1 MNVTPIRIILAED
14 HTIVR
19 KGLRA
24 LLENAPD
31 IEVVA
36 EAANGR
42 MAIEQVAEL
51 NPDVI
56 VMDITMP
63 LLNGLEATRQLKDQY
78 PELKVVILTMHS
90 DEEYVFQS
98 LRAGV
103 DGYLVKETAPLD
115 LVKAI
120 RAAYRGNSY
129 LSPNISKT
137 VIAEYIRQA
146 EKGLEPSSL
155 FRLTKREREILQ
167 LVAEGTSIARI
178 AELLHI
184 SEKTVRIHRSNLMS
198 KLDLHN
204 AAEITLYAVRHG
216 IISLGDDQL

>member
-1 MNVTPIRIILAED
+1 MTPIRIILAED

-24 LLENAPD
+24 LLESASD

-42 MAIEQVAEL
+42 MVVDQVANL
-51 NPDVI
+51 NPDVV

-63 LLNGLEATRQLKDQY
+63 LLNGLEATRQLKEQY
-78 PELKVVILTMHS
+78 PKLKIVILTMHS

-103 DGYLVKETAPLD
+103 DGYLIKETAPLD

-120 RAAYRGNSY
+120 RAAHQGNSY
-129 LSPNISKT
+129 LSPNISKK
-137 VIAEYIRQA
+137 VVSEYIRQA
-146 EKGLEPSSL
+146 EKGFEPSSL
-155 FRLTKREREILQ
+155 GRLTKREREVLQ
-167 LVAEGTSIARI
+167 LVAEGNSIAEI
-178 AELLHI
+178 AEILLV
-184 SEKTVRIHRSNLMS
+184 SEKTARVHRSNLMS
-198 KLDLHN
+198 KLGLRN
-204 AAEITLYAVRHG
+204 TAEVTLYAVRHG
-216 IISLGDDQL
+216 VIGLDGDQL

>member
-1 MNVTPIRIILAED
+1 VNPIRVILAED

-24 LLENAPD
+24 LLESAMD

-36 EAANGR
+36 EAADGR
-42 MAIEQVAEL
+42 MALDLVADMR
-51 NPDVI
+51 PDVV

-63 LLNGLEATRQLKDQY
+63 LLNGLEATRQLKQHY
-78 PELKVVILTMHS
+78 PDLKIVILTMHS

-103 DGYLVKETAPLD
+103 DGYLIKQTAPNE

-120 RAAYRGNSY
+120 RAAHQGDSY
-129 LSPNISKT
+129 MSPTISKK

-155 FRLTKREREILQ
+155 ERLTRREREVLQ
-167 LVAEGTSIARI
+167 LVAEGHSMGQIAG
-178 AELLHI
+178 LLYI
-184 SEKTVRIHRSNLMS
+184 SEKTARVHRSHLMS

-204 AAEITLYAVRHG
+204 TAELTLYAVRHG
-216 IISLGDDQL
+216 VISLDEDQA

>member
-1 MNVTPIRIILAED
+1 VNPIRVILAED

-24 LLENAPD
+24 LLESAMD

-36 EAANGR
+36 EAADGR
-42 MAIEQVAEL
+42 MALDLVADMR
-51 NPDVI
+51 PDVV

-63 LLNGLEATRQLKDQY
+63 LLNGLEATRQLKQQY
-78 PELKVVILTMHS
+78 PDLKIVILTMHS

-103 DGYLVKETAPLD
+103 DGYLIKQTAPNE

-120 RAAYRGNSY
+120 RAAHQGDSY
-129 LSPNISKT
+129 MSPAISKK

-155 FRLTKREREILQ
+155 ERLTRREREVLQ
-167 LVAEGTSIARI
+167 LVAEGHSMGQIAG
-178 AELLHI
+178 LLYI
-184 SEKTVRIHRSNLMS
+184 SEKTARVHRSHLMS

-204 AAEITLYAVRHG
+204 TAELTLYAVRHG
-216 IISLGDDQL
+216 VISLDEDQA

>member
-1 MNVTPIRIILAED
+1 MKPIRVILAED

-24 LLENAPD
+24 LLENASD

-42 MAIEQVAEL
+42 SALDEVAAKR
-51 NPDVI
+51 PDVV

-63 LLNGLEATRQLKDQY
+63 LLNGLEATRQLKERY
-78 PELKVVILTMHS
+78 PDIKVVILTMHS

-103 DGYLVKETAPLD
+103 DGYLIKETAPLD

-120 RAAYRGNSY
+120 RAAHRGDSF
-129 LSPNISKT
+129 LSPNISKK
-137 VIAEYIRQA
+137 VMVEYIRQA
-146 EKGLEPSSL
+146 DKGFVPSSL
-155 FRLTKREREILQ
+155 GRLTKREREVLQ
-167 LVAEGTSIARI
+167 LVAEGMSMGEIAG
-178 AELLHI
+178 LLQI
-184 SEKTVRIHRSNLMS
+184 SDKTARVHRSNLML

-204 AAEITLYAVRHG
+204 TAQLTLYAVRHG
-216 IISLGDDQL
+216 VISLEED

>member
-1 MNVTPIRIILAED
+1 VTSIRVILAED

-24 LLENAPD
+24 LLESAPD

-42 MAIEQVAEL
+42 MVLDQVA
-51 NPDVI
+51 NMQPDVV

-63 LLNGLEATRQLKDQY
+63 LLNGLEATRQLKEQY
-78 PELKVVILTMHS
+78 PKLKIVILTMHS

-103 DGYLVKETAPLD
+103 DGYLMKETAPAE
-115 LVKAI
+115 LVRAI
-120 RAAYRGNSY
+120 WAAHRGDSY
-129 LSPNISKT
+129 LSPDISKKL
-137 VIAEYIRQA
+137 IAEYIRQA
-146 EKGLEPSSL
+146 DQGFTPSSL
-155 FRLTKREREILQ
+155 GRLTRREREVLQ
-167 LVAEGTSIARI
+167 LIAEGNSIGDI
-178 AELLHI
+178 AGLLHI
-184 SEKTVRIHRSNLMS
+184 SDKTARVHRSNLMS

-204 AAEITLYAVRHG
+204 TAELTLYAVRHG
-216 IISLGDDQL
+216 VISLEDDQP

>member
-1 MNVTPIRIILAED
+1 VNPIRVILAED

-24 LLENAPD
+24 LLESAVG

-42 MAIEQVAEL
+42 IALDLVADMR
-51 NPDVI
+51 PDVV

-63 LLNGLEATRQLKDQY
+63 LLNGLEATRQLKQQY
-78 PELKVVILTMHS
+78 PDLKIVILTMHS

-103 DGYLVKETAPLD
+103 DGYLIKQTAPNE
-115 LVKAI
+115 LVNAI
-120 RAAYRGNSY
+120 RAAHQGDSY
-129 LSPNISKT
+129 MSPTISKK

-155 FRLTKREREILQ
+155 ERLTRREREVLQ
-167 LVAEGTSIARI
+167 LVAEGHSMGQIAG
-178 AELLHI
+178 LLCI
-184 SEKTVRIHRSNLMS
+184 SEKTARVHRSHLMS

-204 AAEITLYAVRHG
+204 TAELTLYAVRHG
-216 IISLGDDQL
+216 VISLDDDQA

>member
-1 MNVTPIRIILAED
+1 MTPIRVVLAED

-42 MAIEQVAEL
+42 SALEEVAAKR
-51 NPDVI
+51 PDVV

-63 LLNGLEATRQLKDQY
+63 LLNGLEATRQLKEQY
-78 PELKVVILTMHS
+78 PNLRIIILTMHS

-103 DGYLVKETAPLD
+103 DGYLVKETAPHD

-120 RAAYRGNSY
+120 RAAHKGASF
-129 LSPNISKT
+129 LSPNISKKL
-137 VIAEYIRQA
+137 IGEYIRQA
-146 EKGLEPSSL
+146 EKGVVPSSL
-155 FRLTKREREILQ
+155 GRLTQREREVLQ
-167 LVAEGTSIARI
+167 LVAEGKSIGEIAR
-178 AELLHI
+178 LLHI
-184 SEKTVRIHRSNLMS
+184 SGKTARVHRSNLMS
-198 KLDLHN
+198 KLDLHST
-204 AAEITLYAVRHG
+204 AQLTLYAVRHG
-216 IISLGDDQL
+216 VISLEDDK

>member
-1 MNVTPIRIILAED
+1 MNPIRVILAED

-24 LLENAPD
+24 LLESAMD

-36 EAANGR
+36 EAADGR
-42 MAIEQVAEL
+42 MALDLVADMR
-51 NPDVI
+51 PDVV

-63 LLNGLEATRQLKDQY
+63 LLNGLEATRQLKQQY
-78 PELKVVILTMHS
+78 PDLKIVILTMHS

-103 DGYLVKETAPLD
+103 DGYLIKQTAPNE

-120 RAAYRGNSY
+120 RAAHQGDSY
-129 LSPNISKT
+129 MSPTISKK

-155 FRLTKREREILQ
+155 ERLTRREREVLQ
-167 LVAEGTSIARI
+167 LVAEGHSMGQIAG
-178 AELLHI
+178 LLYI
-184 SEKTVRIHRSNLMS
+184 SEKTARVHRSHLMS

-204 AAEITLYAVRHG
+204 TAELTLYAVRHG
-216 IISLGDDQL
+216 VISLDEDQA

>member
-1 MNVTPIRIILAED
+1 VNPIRVILAED

-24 LLENAPD
+24 LLESAAD

-42 MAIEQVAEL
+42 MVLDLVADMR
-51 NPDVI
+51 PDVV

-63 LLNGLEATRQLKDQY
+63 LLNGLEATRQLKQQY
-78 PELKVVILTMHS
+78 PDLKIVILTMHS

-103 DGYLVKETAPLD
+103 DGYLIKQTAPNE

-120 RAAYRGNSY
+120 QAAHQGDSY
-129 LSPNISKT
+129 MSPTISKK

-146 EKGLEPSSL
+146 EKGFEPSSL
-155 FRLTKREREILQ
+155 ERLTRREREVLQ
-167 LVAEGTSIARI
+167 LVAEGHSMGQIAG
-178 AELLHI
+178 LLCI
-184 SEKTVRIHRSNLMS
+184 SDKTARVHRSHLMS

-204 AAEITLYAVRHG
+204 TAELTLYAVRHG
-216 IISLGDDQL
+216 VISLDEDQA

>member
-1 MNVTPIRIILAED
+1 MTPIRIILAED

-24 LLENAPD
+24 LLESAPD

-42 MAIEQVAEL
+42 MALEQVAEL
-51 NPDVI
+51 NPDVV

-63 LLNGLEATRQLKDQY
+63 LLNGLEATRQLKKRY

-120 RAAYRGNSY
+120 RAAHKGDSY

-137 VIAEYIRQA
+137 VVTEYIRQA

-155 FRLTKREREILQ
+155 DRLTRREREILQ
-167 LVAEGTSIARI
+167 LVAEGNSIADI
-178 AELLHI
+178 ADILYI
-184 SEKTVRIHRSNLMS
+184 SEKTVRSHRSSMLS
-198 KLDLHN
+198 KLDLRN
-204 AAEITLYAVRHG
+204 ASEVTLYALRHG
-216 IISLGDDQL
+216 VISLGDDQP

>member
-1 MNVTPIRIILAED
+1 MNPIRVILAED

-24 LLENAPD
+24 LLESAVD
-31 IEVVA
+31 IEVIA

-42 MAIEQVAEL
+42 MVL
-51 NPDVI
+51 DLVTDLRPDVV

-63 LLNGLEATRQLKDQY
+63 LLNGLEATRQLKQQY
-78 PELKVVILTMHS
+78 PDLKIVILTMHS

-103 DGYLVKETAPLD
+103 DGYLIKQTAPNE

-120 RAAYRGNSY
+120 QAAHQGDSY
-129 LSPNISKT
+129 MSPTISKK

-155 FRLTKREREILQ
+155 ERLTRREREVLQ
-167 LVAEGTSIARI
+167 LVAEGHSMGQIAGLLSISDKTAR
-178 AELLHI
+178 
-184 SEKTVRIHRSNLMS
+184 VHRSHLMS

-204 AAEITLYAVRHG
+204 TAELTLYAVRHG
-216 IISLGDDQL
+216 VISLDEDQA

>member
-1 MNVTPIRIILAED
+1 VNPIRVILAED

-24 LLENAPD
+24 LLESAMD

-36 EAANGR
+36 EAADGR
-42 MAIEQVAEL
+42 MALDLVADMR
-51 NPDVI
+51 PDVV

-63 LLNGLEATRQLKDQY
+63 LLNGLEATRQLKQQY
-78 PELKVVILTMHS
+78 PDLKIVILTMHS

-103 DGYLVKETAPLD
+103 DGYLIKQTAPNE

-120 RAAYRGNSY
+120 RAAHQGDSY
-129 LSPNISKT
+129 MSPTISKK

-155 FRLTKREREILQ
+155 ERLTRREREVLQ
-167 LVAEGTSIARI
+167 LVAEGHSMGQIAG
-178 AELLHI
+178 LLYI
-184 SEKTVRIHRSNLMS
+184 SEKTARVHRSHLMS

-204 AAEITLYAVRHG
+204 TAELTLYAVRHG
-216 IISLGDDQL
+216 VISLDEDQA

>member
-1 MNVTPIRIILAED
+1 M
-14 HTIVR
+14 
-19 KGLRA
+19 
-24 LLENAPD
+24 D

-36 EAANGR
+36 EAADGR
-42 MAIEQVAEL
+42 MALDLVADMR
-51 NPDVI
+51 PDVV

-63 LLNGLEATRQLKDQY
+63 LLNGLEATRQLKQQY
-78 PELKVVILTMHS
+78 PDLKIVILTMHS

-103 DGYLVKETAPLD
+103 DGYLIKQTAPNE

-120 RAAYRGNSY
+120 RAAHQGDSY
-129 LSPNISKT
+129 MSPTISKK

-155 FRLTKREREILQ
+155 ERLTRREREVLQ
-167 LVAEGTSIARI
+167 LVAEGHSMGQIAG
-178 AELLHI
+178 LLYI
-184 SEKTVRIHRSNLMS
+184 SEKTARVHRSHLMS

-204 AAEITLYAVRHG
+204 TAELTLYAVRHG
-216 IISLGDDQL
+216 VISLDEDQA

>member
-1 MNVTPIRIILAED
+1 MKPIRVILAED

-42 MAIEQVAEL
+42 SAL
-51 NPDVI
+51 NEVEAKRPDVV

-63 LLNGLEATRQLKDQY
+63 LLNGLEATRRLKERY
-78 PELKVVILTMHS
+78 PDLKVVILTMHS

-120 RAAYRGNSY
+120 RAAHRGDSF
-129 LSPNISKT
+129 LSPNISKK
-137 VIAEYIRQA
+137 VMVEYIRQA
-146 EKGLEPSSL
+146 DKGIVPSSL
-155 FRLTKREREILQ
+155 GRLTKREREVLQ
-167 LVAEGTSIARI
+167 LVAEGKSMGEIAG
-178 AELLHI
+178 LLEI
-184 SEKTVRIHRSNLMS
+184 SDKTARVHRSNLML

-204 AAEITLYAVRHG
+204 TAQLTLYAVRHG
-216 IISLGDDQL
+216 VISLEDD